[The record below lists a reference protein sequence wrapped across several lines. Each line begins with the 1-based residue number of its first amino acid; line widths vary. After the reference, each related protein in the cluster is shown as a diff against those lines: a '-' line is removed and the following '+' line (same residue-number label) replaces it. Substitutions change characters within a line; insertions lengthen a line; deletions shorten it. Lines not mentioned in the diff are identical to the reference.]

1 RPAVTPPP
9 LPAPAAGLGMTHP
22 AITFSATRPARSRA
36 SGDGHRTV
44 RPPKGPV
51 RHGRVQP
58 EEPPSAGDA
67 GSRRSGC
74 GRDHR
79 IRRDR
84 LYRFTLELVAPAD
97 SPLKFEDV
105 LGQAAVVEIDQ
116 ADGQTRFVHGIVNRL
131 SQGRR
136 DNRFVHYRA
145 ELVPRL
151 WMLTKQSRSRIFQ
164 QKYGRTVH

>member
-1 RPAVTPPP
+1 MAEFSQKSRPLRVTLGRVDPDAV
-9 LPAPAAGLGMTHP
+9 
-22 AITFSATRPARSRA
+22 AITAF
-36 SGDGHRTV
+36 
-44 RPPKGPV
+44 
-51 RHGRVQP
+51 
-58 EEPPSAGDA
+58 AGTETL
-67 GSRRSGC
+67 S
-74 GRDHR
+74 
-79 IRRDR
+79 R
-84 LYRFTLELVAPAD
+84 LYRLTLELVAPAD